1 MNPVQQVRPTMNRL
15 ALLLAAALATPI
27 LPAAAEEGTYLPP
40 VADATVLEEC
50 GACHM
55 VFPPQL
61 LPARSW
67 QKLMGELSSH
77 FGEDAS
83 LGAPASQAIATY
95 LADHAA
101 DGPQTKGG
109 QRFMAGLSAAD
120 APLRIPGTP
129 FWQRAHDEISVA
141 EFTTATVKS
150 PANCI
155 ACHKTADRGEFTES
169 D

>member
-1 MNPVQQVRPTMNRL
+1 MRPSSRS
-15 ALLLAAALATPI
+15 AAPATW
-27 LPAAAEEGTYLPP
+27 
-40 VADATVLEEC
+40 C
-50 GACHM
+50 SR
-55 VFPPQL
+55 
-61 LPARSW
+61 RSSCRH
-67 QKLMGELSSH
+67 GPGRSSWPH

-120 APLRIPGTP
+120 APLRISGTP
-129 FWQRAHDEISVA
+129 FWQRAHDELSAA